1 MFATPVQILVSC
13 AFAGAPAPSGTGVG
27 NGHPGLAAAVVDVR
41 KADPDQVF
49 NVTCCGKQEAAE
61 RVAVGTNIPELQF
74 VVGTRF
80 FVREDFAASA
90 AEAEG
95 VPLRFASGTGVFD
108 TRGEAMDALA
118 TECESMVAGA
128 RLVLRYYSKPHYYV
142 AGMPFTDLAEAR
154 EAQKV
159 VLAADP
165 GPAARPAG
173 SPQPSPGERIA
184 IARARFRAMR
194 AAVTD
199 FVLERIVPG
208 PQG

>member
-1 MFATPVQILVSC
+1 MFSASIQILVSC
-13 AFAGAPAPSGTGVG
+13 AFSGVQAPVATGVG

-61 RVAVGTNIPELQF
+61 RVAVGTKVPELQF

-80 FVREDFAASA
+80 FVREDFATGA

-95 VPLRFASGTGVFD
+95 MPLRFASATGVFD
-108 TRGEAMDALA
+108 TRDEAMEALA
-118 TECESMVAGA
+118 AECESMVAGA
-128 RLVLRYYSKPHYYV
+128 RLVLRYYAKPHYYV

-154 EAQKV
+154 EAQKA

-173 SPQPSPGERIA
+173 SPRPSAGERIA
-184 IARARFRAMR
+184 IAQARFRAMR

-199 FVLERIVPG
+199 FVLERIVPE